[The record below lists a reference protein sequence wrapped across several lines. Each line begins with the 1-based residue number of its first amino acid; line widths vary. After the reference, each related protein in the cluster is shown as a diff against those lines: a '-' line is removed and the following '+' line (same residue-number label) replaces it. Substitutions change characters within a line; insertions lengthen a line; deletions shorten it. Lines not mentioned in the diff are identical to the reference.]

1 MVKRSALSLR
11 GSPKHGGVQHELSNC
26 NTFIFVLFMTKIKV
40 HNGNKLPREYRKLE
54 LHGFPLSDFLVVLSK
69 TQCRWSRKIIRKII
83 SEDPPVAP
91 EHYCILMNG
100 ITGVCVGRCMV
111 CTNPSHHA
119 AFNTL
124 YGGTATI
131 ARNTCE
137 GPGFNSG
144 ICE

>member
-1 MVKRSALSLR
+1 MAINYLENTESWSYVWVSFIGLSCCVVKDADEAEQLFGKLSLR
-11 GSPKHGGVQHELSNC
+11 IL
-26 NTFIFVLFMTKIKV
+26 LW
-40 HNGNKLPREYRKLE
+40 
-54 LHGFPLSDFLVVLSK
+54 PLK
-69 TQCRWSRKIIRKII
+69 T
-83 SEDPPVAP
+83 
-91 EHYCILMNG
+91 ILMNG